1 MDDQWRALSWFDI
14 SASTHL
20 AQHDFH
26 NCQLVEHKHKYA
38 YKCTME
44 FLTTSEAADY
54 VRLRERKL
62 YQLVTSGAIPCSK
75 VAGKWLFPRHELDL
89 WILSG
94 LARPASMVASD
105 LPPIVGGSQDDLLE
119 WALRE
124 SGSGLASLTEDTAR
138 GVERLR
144 QGEVIAAAVHFHSD
158 ADSTSDANISAVRA
172 TPGLHDAVLV
182 GLARREQGLLLAPG
196 NPKQLHSLADVLCSG
211 AKIAVR
217 QPGAGA
223 QRLLEVLLARA
234 GAGHK
239 DLRQLEPPCLTGP
252 DLAAAIRAGNA
263 DCGIATRAAAK
274 SAGLDFVPLLA
285 ENFDLLMRQ
294 RSYFKPSIQALV
306 GLLGQQRLKQRAAE
320 LSGYDPAPAGQIRF
334 AA

>member
-1 MDDQWRALSWFDI
+1 MQ
-14 SASTHL
+14 
-20 AQHDFH
+20 
-26 NCQLVEHKHKYA
+26 
-38 YKCTME
+38 ME

-54 VRLRERKL
+54 VRLGERKL
-62 YQLVTSGAIPCSK
+62 YELVTSGAIPCSK

-94 LARPASMVASD
+94 LVRPAGMVAAD
-105 LPPIVGGSQDDLLE
+105 PPPIVGGSQDDLLQ

-124 SGSGLASLTEDTAR
+124 SGSGLASLTEGTAR

-144 QGEVIAAAVHFHSD
+144 QGEVIAAAVHFHSE
-158 ADSTSDANISAVRA
+158 ADSASDANVSAVRA

-182 GLARREQGLLLAPG
+182 GLARREQGLLLPPG
-196 NPKQLHSLADVLCSG
+196 NPKQLHSMADVLASG
-211 AKIAVR
+211 AQMAVR

-223 QRLLEVLLARA
+223 QMLLEVLLARA

-239 DLRQLEPPCLTGP
+239 ELRRLDPPCLTGP
-252 DLAAAIRAGNA
+252 DLAATIRAGNA

-274 SAGLDFVPLLA
+274 SAGLDFVPLLS

-306 GLLGQQRLKQRAAE
+306 GFLGQKRLKQRAAE